1 MKHLVS
7 FVLVLASAAC
17 GVEPS
22 SSNLQEQS
30 APNGAEAAISE
41 EFLRLEGVEGTL
53 ESVRTRRERGATV
66 TDVTIGFSMSC
77 VDRLAAFAQKSVIK
91 RNKAEILVSA
101 TKQVHR
107 MSDRVRCMRANYE
120 KKTVTLK
127 GSFRASDVSL
137 IALDDQEPVALVSGD
152 LSVQRITSATVT
164 SAAMICPPNPNGFS
178 CMAVGSRVELRVP
191 LSGCVDRLGPVATR
205 FAPRADGK
213 VDLFVS
219 LLNVATDGSTRT
231 RCFAAPTAAVS
242 VLTGY
247 NVASPRDLVV
257 HVLKN

>member
-7 FVLVLASAAC
+7 LALVLASAAC

-22 SSNLQEQS
+22 TSNLQEQGAPQGAVAPIS
-30 APNGAEAAISE
+30 A
-41 EFLRLEGVEGTL
+41 EFIRLEGVEGVL
-53 ESVRTRRERGATV
+53 ESVRTRRERGATM
-66 TDVTIGFSMSC
+66 TDVTIGFPMSC
-77 VDRLAAFAQKSVIK
+77 VDRLAAFAQTTTIK

-101 TKQVHR
+101 TKQVHQ

-120 KKTVTLK
+120 KKTITLK

-137 IALDDQEPVALVSGD
+137 VALDSQEPVALVPGD
-152 LSVQRITSATVT
+152 LSVHGISSATVT

-178 CMAVGSRVELRVP
+178 CLAVGSRVELRVP

-219 LLNVATDGSTRT
+219 LLNVATEGSMRT

-242 VLTGY
+242 VMTGY
-247 NVASPRDLVV
+247 NVASPRDLVL